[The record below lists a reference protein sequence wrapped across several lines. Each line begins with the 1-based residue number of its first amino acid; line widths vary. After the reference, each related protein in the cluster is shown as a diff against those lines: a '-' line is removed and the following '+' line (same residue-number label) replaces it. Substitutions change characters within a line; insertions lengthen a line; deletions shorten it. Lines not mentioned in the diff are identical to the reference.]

1 MQLGFRGG
9 LFILV
14 VEIDEETQMQVR
26 ELFEPMVNDV
36 TMHVFI
42 EADKCLYCN
51 DVRSMA
57 EQIADLSEKITLEIH
72 EGSLEGGKAA
82 EFGVEHVPATVLH
95 GKDPY
100 KIKFYGIA
108 AGHEFGALIGSIV
121 DVSLGVTQLP
131 PDIVEDINSIDKPI
145 HIQVFTTPQCP
156 YCPGMVRLANQAA
169 IINPLIESDM
179 IESLEFQE
187 LAQKYEVF
195 GVPKT
200 IFNEDV
206 SVEGLTPPVMFIEKL
221 YQAIGE

>member
-1 MQLGFRGG
+1 MQPDFHRG
-9 LFILV
+9 LYIMV
-14 VEIDEETQMQVR
+14 VEIDEETRAQVQ
-26 ELFEPMVNDV
+26 ELFEPMVHDV

-42 EADKCLYCN
+42 EEEKCLYCN

-57 EQIADLSEKITLEIH
+57 EQISDLSDKIKLEIH
-72 EGSLEGGKAA
+72 EGPLGSGKAA
-82 EFGVEHVPATVLH
+82 EFGVERVPATILH
-95 GKDPY
+95 GKDEY
-100 KIKFYGIA
+100 KVRFYGIA
-108 AGHEFGALIGSIV
+108 AGHEFGALVGSIV
-121 DVSLGVTQLP
+121 DVSTGSAQLP
-131 PDIVEDINSIDKPI
+131 PDIVEDIEAIDKPI

-206 SVEGLTPPVMFIEKL
+206 SVEGLTPPVLFIEKL
-221 YQAIGE
+221 FEAIGE

>member
-1 MQLGFRGG
+1 M
-9 LFILV
+9 V
-14 VEIDEETQMQVR
+14 VEIDEDTKAQVM

-36 TMHVFI
+36 TMHIFI
-42 EADKCLYCN
+42 DGEKCLYCN

-57 EQIADLSEKITLEIH
+57 EQISDLSDRINLEIH
-72 EGSLEGGKAA
+72 EGPPGEGKAA
-82 EFGVEHVPATVLH
+82 EFGVKHVPATVLH
-95 GKDPY
+95 GEEPY
-100 KIKFYGIA
+100 KIRFYGIA
-108 AGHEFGALIGSIV
+108 AGHEFGALIGTIV
-121 DVSLGVTQLP
+121 DVSMGTSQLP
-131 PDIVEDINSIDKPI
+131 PDIVEDIEAIDKPI

-169 IINPLIESDM
+169 IINPLITSDM

-221 YQAIGE
+221 YEAIGE

>member
-1 MQLGFRGG
+1 
-9 LFILV
+9 
-14 VEIDEETQMQVR
+14 
-26 ELFEPMVNDV
+26 
-36 TMHVFI
+36 
-42 EADKCLYCN
+42 
-51 DVRSMA
+51 
-57 EQIADLSEKITLEIH
+57 LEIH
-72 EGSLEGGKAA
+72 EGPPGEGKAA

-121 DVSLGVTQLP
+121 DVSMGATQLP
-131 PDIVEDINSIDKPI
+131 PDIVEDINAIDRPI

-221 YQAIGE
+221 YEAIGE

>member
-1 MQLGFRGG
+1 M
-9 LFILV
+9 V
-14 VEIDEETQMQVR
+14 VEIDEDTQAQVK

-42 EADKCLYCN
+42 DGEKCLYCN

-57 EQIADLSEKITLEIH
+57 EQISALSDKINLEIH
-72 EGSLEGGKAA
+72 EGEPQTGKAA
-82 EFGVEHVPATVLH
+82 EFGVKYVPATVLH
-95 GKDPY
+95 GEAPY

-121 DVSLGVTQLP
+121 DVSNGGAQLP
-131 PDIVEDINSIDKPI
+131 PDIVEDIQAIDKPI

-156 YCPGMVRLANQAA
+156 YCPAMVRLSNQAA
-169 IINPLIESDM
+169 ILNPLIESDM

-187 LAQKYEVF
+187 LATKYEVY

-200 IFNEDV
+200 IFNETV
-206 SVEGLTPPVMFIEKL
+206 SIEGLTPPAMFIEKL
-221 YQAIGE
+221 FEAIGE